1 MLVFSRCWIICNISA
16 NNYMWQKVS
25 WPGYPFVYGI
35 WGLGKYRWRR
45 VFEES
50 RDWGGISRRV
60 GIVTPIPFFFSSQ
73 ESVPSASPTG
83 TPKHSVRKMTSTEDP
98 KGTHSEGLFMM
109 PPAGMSLGSLKSE
122 FGPSTSTR
130 QQGQQATPSV
140 SQVSSS
146 PGKRGERSCVMEVGK
161 FMRPCRDLRGHASHT
176 SRCPPHG
183 RMSLVIIWFWYWCR
197 RLKNLR
203 M

>member
-1 MLVFSRCWIICNISA
+1 M
-16 NNYMWQKVS
+16 
-25 WPGYPFVYGI
+25 
-35 WGLGKYRWRR
+35 
-45 VFEES
+45 
-50 RDWGGISRRV
+50 
-60 GIVTPIPFFFSSQ
+60 
-73 ESVPSASPTG
+73 PSASPTG

-176 SRCPPHG
+176 GRCPPHG
-183 RMSLVIIWFWYWCR
+183 RMSLVII
-197 RLKNLR
+197 
-203 M
+203 